1 MMGKLQQYIE
11 SGGHVLFVSGNNIY
25 REVEFNPSYLEV
37 INQKIDIKTTTS
49 LTGTYYTDAGYN
61 SSAPFK
67 VVAPNHWLFAGANLK
82 YGDVFGRYSAN
93 RGGGASG
100 WETDKVNVYSEGFKT
115 LAVGLNKVGPG
126 YIVIKNTLYGGW
138 V

>member
-1 MMGKLQQYIE
+1 MFCL
-11 SGGHVLFVSGNNIY
+11 SGNNIY

-67 VVAPNHWLFAGANLK
+67 VVAPNHWLFAGLILNMVMYLGATVQSWRRCKWL
-82 YGDVFGRYSAN
+82 GDR
-93 RGGGASG
+93 
-100 WETDKVNVYSEGFKT
+100 
-115 LAVGLNKVGPG
+115 
-126 YIVIKNTLYGGW
+126 
-138 V
+138 